1 MLGYRIFILLMLV
14 SLMPVDLFAQQ
25 GNGVESLRQTS
36 KAFAEVARKVS
47 PSVVLIQVERESE
60 AAQMSPFGVP
70 FGDGQQWPFGDDLF
84 KRFFGDR
91 FPDMPRYNAPEGKGK
106 QQGKQRSV
114 VGQGSGFVFSADNK
128 HGNKTYILTNNHVVE
143 GNDKISVKFLD
154 GREFEAKI
162 KGTDPKSDIAVIEIE
177 ASGLPAVQIGDYSQ
191 LEVGE
196 WVVAIGNPFG
206 LSHTLT
212 VGVVSA
218 KGRTSLGINDY
229 EDFIQTDAAINP
241 GNSGGPLVNLDG
253 EVIGMN
259 TAIFSR
265 SGGYMGIGFA
275 IPINLVQRIANQL
288 IEKGEVV
295 RGYLGIMIQPLTA
308 DLAKSFDL
316 KNEKGIL
323 IAQVTKNSPADKAGL
338 KAGDVIVSFQGRP
351 VSETGDF
358 RNQVAMEQPGSKVE
372 FDIVR
377 DGKQRS
383 ITVKIDKLTD
393 NKLAMEESSQAGEK
407 LGLKVQ
413 TITADLAK
421 QLGIKA
427 GKGVIVTEVAPG
439 SVATMAGIG
448 RGSVILEVN
457 RKAVNTA
464 AEFERAVK
472 SSANNKVLLLV
483 RDDDVSRYVVLSW
496 R

>member
-1 MLGYRIFILLMLV
+1 MLGYRNFILLLTLAL
-14 SLMPVDLFAQQ
+14 LMPVDLLAQQ

-47 PSVVLIQVERESE
+47 PSVVLIQVERETE
-60 AAQMSPFGVP
+60 TAQISP

-91 FPDMPRYNAPEGKGK
+91 FPDMPRFNAPGGK
-106 QQGKQRSV
+106 QQGRQRAV
-114 VGQGSGFVFSADNK
+114 VGQGSGFVFAANN
-128 HGNKTYILTNNHVVE
+128 NKTYILTNNHVIE

-177 ASGLPAVQIGDYSQ
+177 ASDLPVVQIGDYSQ
-191 LEVGE
+191 LEVGD

-275 IPINLVQRIANQL
+275 IPINLAARIANQL
-288 IEKGEVV
+288 IEKGEVE

-316 KNEKGIL
+316 KNDKGIL

-338 KAGDVIVSFQGRP
+338 KAGDVIVNYQGRP
-351 VSETGDF
+351 MSDTGDF
-358 RNQVAMEQPGSKVE
+358 RNQVALAQPGSKVE
-372 FDIVR
+372 FDIIR
-377 DGKQRS
+377 DGKQRNIS
-383 ITVKIDKLTD
+383 VKVDKLSD
-393 NKLAMEESSQAGEK
+393 HKQAAQESSQASEK
-407 LGLKVQ
+407 LGIVVQ
-413 TITADLAK
+413 TITADLTK

-464 AEFERAVK
+464 AEFDQAIK
-472 SSANNKVLLLV
+472 NSANNKVLLLV
-483 RDDDVSRYVVLSW
+483 RDNEVSRYVVLSW